1 MRLRTRVARKLLFG
15 IPAAVYALLGTA
27 YPVAALTVED
37 LIGKYFLPGSCTTS
51 EGVPSISA
59 LFCIVAKIISILLG
73 LGGAVALVFL
83 AIGGLQYMASG
94 GDEKAL
100 TTAKSTITYAVLGLI
115 IILGSFL
122 LVNQILLGLF

>member
-1 MRLRTRVARKLLFG
+1 MRSRMKVTRKLLFG

-27 YPVAALTVED
+27 YPVAALTIED

-51 EGVPSISA
+51 GEIPNISA

-73 LGGAVALVFL
+73 LSGAVALVFL
-83 AIGGLQYMASG
+83 VIGGLQYMASG

-122 LVNQILLGLF
+122 LVNQILQSLF